1 VSRLSETIAAL
12 LEWANGTA
20 DPALA
25 ETAPAADTS
34 LLSPSVVG
42 AVATTEGSLPTAELN
57 EFAWGV
63 DLELTAGKPIQ
74 IMRTGKFKH
83 PEYGE
88 FAITPGDL
96 EDIVQGFNA
105 NVRGQQIPIDV
116 DHLHEKGAVGW
127 MKSLQIMDGD
137 KLFAVPEWNEDS
149 VNDIANGKYKYF
161 SPHFGPWKD
170 PESGEQHRIV
180 LMSGAVTNFPFL
192 KRMEPISLSEVAAH
206 EKRQEGAPMPDPIIE
221 ATEQTPVVNLAE
233 VQAAHEKE
241 LAERDRQL
249 TEMRE
254 RMARMERDGLVR
266 RLSERIHGHGPNTRW
281 VGNQDEQLTF
291 MVKLAETFGEDSAE
305 LAHYTSEQDAH
316 ATQVRSSSLFT
327 EIGTSGD
334 GAPASALAEF
344 SQKRDALVATGLS
357 LSEATARVATE
368 NPALYNRY
376 DREQNQRAKMGA

>member
-1 VSRLSETIAAL
+1 MSRLSETVTAL
-12 LEWANGTA
+12 LNWATA
-20 DPALA
+20 TGEPLP
-25 ETAPAADTS
+25 ETASAAVTS

-74 IMRTGKFKH
+74 IMRTGTFQH
-83 PEYGE
+83 PEYGK
-88 FAITPGDL
+88 FSITPGDL

-127 MKSLQIMDGD
+127 MKSLQIQDD

-161 SPHFGPWKD
+161 SPHFGPWED
-170 PESGEQHRIV
+170 PESRQKHRIV

-192 KRMEPISLSEVAAH
+192 KHMEPISLSEVAAQGS
-206 EKRQEGAPMPDPIIE
+206 RQEGAPMPDPIIE
-221 ATEQTPVVNLAE
+221 ATETPVVNLAE

-266 RLSERIHGHGPNTRW
+266 RLSERIHGHGSNTRW

-305 LAHYTSEQDAH
+305 LKHYTDEQDAH
-316 ATQVRSSSLFT
+316 AVQVRSSSLFT

-334 GAPASALAEF
+334 GAPATALAEF